1 MKPKEGDLGALISF
15 SKNELQSLESN
26 QIKRNAQISLILQ

>member
-1 MKPKEGDLGALISF
+1 MKSKEGDSGALISF